1 MPVAKEV
8 RYAPKL
14 AMNPIQVVLVVL
26 LVAAIG
32 AAVTFFRRMTALE
45 ETVRAD
51 SHTVE
56 EKRKELSAAK
66 IEAAEHKEQLE
77 QLKKQLQETKNK
89 LADKKKSQA
98 ANNQSGGSKKQKV
111 ADESSQELSAA
122 SVVHVTD
129 QELESQHRA
138 AKDKLEAQLAE
149 AKAEVERLK
158 RAEERRRADA
168 EKAAQAIMKDQAP
181 AAAEVASAARTPE
194 EQVAA
199 LKAQLEAFQL
209 AANEREK
216 SLRRD
221 LKRAEGAASSAHRRA
236 NGNQALYQ
244 VIKGQLEI
252 AEDRLALYRRKYE
265 GAKKP
270 EALKVKNGERD
281 THDVEAQAVVAE
293 VDAPVPPAPPPAEG

>member
-45 ETVRAD
+45 ETVRTEG
-51 SHTVE
+51 HTVE

-98 ANNQSGGSKKQKV
+98 ANSQGGGSKKQK
-111 ADESSQELSAA
+111 AAEDSSQEMSAA

-129 QELESQHRA
+129 QELETQHRA
-138 AKDKLEAQLAE
+138 VRERLEAQVAE

-158 RAEERRRADA
+158 RAEERRRAETERA
-168 EKAAQAIMKDQAP
+168 TQAIMKDQAP
-181 AAAEVASAARTPE
+181 AAEVASAARTPE

-216 SLRRD
+216 SLRRE
-221 LKRAEGAASSAHRRA
+221 LKRAEAGASSAHRRA

-270 EALKVKNGERD
+270 ESLKAKNGERD

-293 VDAPVPPAPPPAEG
+293 VEAPVPPALPPAEG